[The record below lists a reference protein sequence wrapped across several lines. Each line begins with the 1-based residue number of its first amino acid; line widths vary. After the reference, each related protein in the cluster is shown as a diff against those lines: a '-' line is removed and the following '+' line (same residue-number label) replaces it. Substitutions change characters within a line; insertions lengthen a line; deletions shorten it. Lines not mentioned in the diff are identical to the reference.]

1 MSILVDGVR
10 RSTPTINHRYYLC
23 FYTQCFYSHFSVDE
37 AGFWWYT
44 PRSVWR
50 SQSPLDENALH
61 PGVLVKAQLL
71 KYTWKELTTKNE
83 KPKPKKFSFFAQYL
97 DFHFVLSNRFPRAQ
111 YYTGCTLQ
119 LSVWSKWPHPFLHR
133 YLKCSSAAVL
143 RQYLEC
149 IVCHRLSCCERRSIG
164 RPRSEEG
171 KRENWSRRS
180 EREFCE
186 FTRPFIAFCKS
197 KPLFLGITV
206 HFVKLSI
213 SPKFRD
219 CLSMFVLFRNW
230 Y

>member
-23 FYTQCFYSHFSVDE
+23 FYTQYFYSHFSVDE

-83 KPKPKKFSFFAQYL
+83 KPNLKKFSFFAQYL

-143 RQYLEC
+143 RPYLEC
-149 IVCHRLSCCERRSIG
+149 IICHRLSCCERRSIG
-164 RPRSEEG
+164 RPRSEEEERTDRG
-171 KRENWSRRS
+171 DLS
-180 EREFCE
+180 ESFMN
-186 FTRPFIAFCKS
+186 FTDNSLPFVNQSLCFLVL
-197 KPLFLGITV
+197 LFTL
-206 HFVKLSI
+206 
-213 SPKFRD
+213 
-219 CLSMFVLFRNW
+219 
-230 Y
+230 